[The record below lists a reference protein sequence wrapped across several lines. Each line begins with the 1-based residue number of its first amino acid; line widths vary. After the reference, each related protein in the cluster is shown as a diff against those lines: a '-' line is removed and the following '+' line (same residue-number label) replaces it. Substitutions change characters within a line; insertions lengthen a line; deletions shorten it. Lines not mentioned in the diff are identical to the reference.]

1 MWLLKDV
8 MMYVVP
14 AFCSV
19 LNPLLILYMAY
30 VPFQL
35 SLFPGGR
42 CHIAVHVIVSFGS
55 LFLSVLVRNVPV
67 LGGFLFYFR
76 SCPLQS
82 NVCRTGFGLGLFNS
96 NLITFL
102 PCLEPFGFL
111 LHLT

>member
-42 CHIAVHVIVSFGS
+42 CHIAVHVIVSLGS
-55 LFLSVLVRNVPV
+55 LFCLCLYETCLFWEAFSFTSVLARSNLMSVGQV
-67 LGGFLFYFR
+67 LVWGFLIVF
-76 SCPLQS
+76 
-82 NVCRTGFGLGLFNS
+82 
-96 NLITFL
+96 
-102 PCLEPFGFL
+102 
-111 LHLT
+111 